1 MLPSYEEVPYIIT
14 HERGGTYT
22 VTDSSRKA
30 AFLDIA
36 VVDEAGHEVPFTS
49 EPLAPGKV
57 RVTVDA
63 KPGLVFFGVSDDKG
77 GLFEAGISVPYSD
90 EYKPA
95 APNAALMTKIAERT
109 GGKVLEEPTEAFRN
123 HPFKSGE
130 KIRIAEWLILAS
142 MILFFIDITLRR
154 FGMFK
159 GFTKKHVV
167 REQVV
172 QGDIDSRR
180 EYF

>member
-1 MLPSYEEVPYIIT
+1 MPILRRLRKVQRRLRGIVHKEDPVIAEWMYGLGRTVAFTSDSTGKWTGDLARWDGYPEFWNTAVARLLPSYEEVPYIIT

-36 VVDEAGHEVPFTS
+36 VVDEAGKEVPFTS

-95 APNAALMTKIAERT
+95 SSERST
-109 GGKVLEEPTEAFRN
+109 
-123 HPFKSGE
+123 
-130 KIRIAEWLILAS
+130 
-142 MILFFIDITLRR
+142 D
-154 FGMFK
+154 
-159 GFTKKHVV
+159 
-167 REQVV
+167 
-172 QGDIDSRR
+172 D
-180 EYF
+180 